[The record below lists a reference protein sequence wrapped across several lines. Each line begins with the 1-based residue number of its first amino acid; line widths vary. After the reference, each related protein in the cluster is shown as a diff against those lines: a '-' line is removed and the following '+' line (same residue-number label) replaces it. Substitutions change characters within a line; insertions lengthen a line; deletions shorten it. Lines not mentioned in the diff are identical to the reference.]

1 MVVDELHMVCDPH
14 RGLPL
19 ELLITKLLFS
29 RHADSIQLI
38 GMSATMGGE
47 SVTAGRYVGGGKGGG
62 RWGQEGGVSS
72 GGTPAASLQ
81 PIGMCA
87 TMGGESVT

>member
-29 RHADSIQLI
+29 QHANSIQLI

-47 SVTAGRYVGGGKGGG
+47 FVTAVRGYGGEKG
-62 RWGQEGGVSS
+62 RWLGRVRVRRWGSFFCS
-72 GGTPAASLQ
+72 NTSLRRHTKGCKS
-81 PIGMCA
+81 I
-87 TMGGESVT
+87 S